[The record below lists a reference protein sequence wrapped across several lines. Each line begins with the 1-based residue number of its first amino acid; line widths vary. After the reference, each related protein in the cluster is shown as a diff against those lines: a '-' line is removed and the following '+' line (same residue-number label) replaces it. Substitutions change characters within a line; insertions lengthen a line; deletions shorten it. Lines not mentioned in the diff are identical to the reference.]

1 MGSEGRAF
9 QVDSTCPDVAIF
21 REPLVP
27 VAAITS
33 PQDCIFGQAQ
43 PFLASVVGAAAL
55 LAQLARVAYCVAH
68 PARGKAPAAER
79 DHQAEIDL
87 LYALLAAFYDG
98 KPPPHKGC
106 SHYHAASA
114 AVILNTIFVSGHEMA
129 QMIVLEAHARAP
141 ARCAKKMREQA
152 QAGELAVGAPLSEL
166 VPPNALAEAR
176 RFWAPFAREDERTNA
191 WKHLEPLLLLLSET
205 NGSYDLDLATIDRF
219 AAAVDRLLRN
229 AAWCHASPDGANA
242 PLAPSPLAGV
252 RSFTQVR
259 SEHVTPVFVGCM
271 NANGQTTPARG
282 ALCGC
287 VAMQFQQILALLT
300 AAALD
305 EKILVN
311 AAQNFSYLS
320 YRPSAAPDILTSTLR
335 PRSAKAVSPVNVEGD
350 EAAYGTREDKL
361 RTCKLH
367 RDAWKANLDL
377 VLPICVNI
385 GPPRPDTERARGDLA
400 QVDYVKTRKRQLDSE
415 GMLTNQEIAAA
426 QLFAQAAKLVGNTN
440 DAPHPLP
447 ATCPNEAKV
456 KSEPIAGPSTA
467 PTQK

>member
-9 QVDSTCPDVAIF
+9 QVDATCGDVSIF

-55 LAQLARVAYCVAH
+55 LAQLARTAYRLAH
-68 PARGKAPAAER
+68 PDQGKAADAKC
-79 DHQAEIDL
+79 DHQAELDL
-87 LYALLAAFYDG
+87 LHALLVAFYDG
-98 KPPPHKGC
+98 QPPPRPGC

-129 QMIVLEAHARAP
+129 EMIVLEAHARAP
-141 ARCAKKMREQA
+141 ARCAKTMREQLD
-152 QAGELAVGAPLSEL
+152 AGKPAIGAPLPDL
-166 VPPNALAEAR
+166 VPPNALASAR
-176 RFWAPFAREDERTNA
+176 RFWAPFTRAEAHTNA
-191 WKHLEPLLLLLSET
+191 WAHIEPLLLLLLET

-229 AAWCHASPDGANA
+229 AAWCFASPDGAKA

-259 SEHVTPVFVGCM
+259 SEHVTPVFVGSV
-271 NANGQTTPARG
+271 NAAGQVTPARG

-305 EKILVN
+305 ETISVN
-311 AAQNFSYLS
+311 AAQNFSYLT

-350 EAAYGTREDKL
+350 EAAYGTRVDKM

-367 RDAWKANLDL
+367 RDAWKTNLDL
-377 VLPICVNI
+377 VLPICVAI
-385 GPPRPDTERARGDLA
+385 TAPRPDTERARGDLA
-400 QVDYVKTRKRQLDSE
+400 QVDYVKCRKRQLDSE

-426 QLFAQAAKLVGNTN
+426 KLFAQAATLTN
-440 DAPHPLP
+440 H
-447 ATCPNEAKV
+447 
-456 KSEPIAGPSTA
+456 
-467 PTQK
+467 